1 MDREES
7 EAEEKMKK
15 SAAAAKIAI
24 DNGMKVSEAG
34 VVFHETCGLNLLDF
48 VDEDDFLMI
57 IGTYIENP

>member
-1 MDREES
+1 MDREER

-15 SAAAAKIAI
+15 AAAAAKMSI

-57 IGTYIENP
+57 IGTYIKNP